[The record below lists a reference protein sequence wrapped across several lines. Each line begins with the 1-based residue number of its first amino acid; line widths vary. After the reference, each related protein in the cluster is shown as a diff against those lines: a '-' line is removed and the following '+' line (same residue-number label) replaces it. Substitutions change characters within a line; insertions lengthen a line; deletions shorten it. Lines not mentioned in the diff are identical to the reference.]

1 MCGTAPSVLSGCTP
15 TPVADQA
22 ERQTGDNVG
31 GQVEGR
37 VEWGGAKAAQDSRP
51 PLGHEVDGDDDE
63 RADRDDDPGESGE
76 VCLEESF
83 SSELGYRVV
92 AEDEAHAPD
101 EGGGEQKRE
110 DDGDRFS
117 QCTHRG
123 DAAQLNGGQANL
135 RVRQSAARPRGR
147 AGLVSE
153 RRAGH
158 ELTRECLARDRR

>member
-51 PLGHEVDGDDDE
+51 LLGHEVDGDDDE

-83 SSELGYRVV
+83 SPNSGTGLLPKMRPMHPMKAG
-92 AEDEAHAPD
+92 
-101 EGGGEQKRE
+101 
-110 DDGDRFS
+110 
-117 QCTHRG
+117 
-123 DAAQLNGGQANL
+123 AN
-135 RVRQSAARPRGR
+135 RSAKMTVTGSRSARI
-147 AGLVSE
+147 AV
-153 RRAGH
+153 
-158 ELTRECLARDRR
+158 TRHS